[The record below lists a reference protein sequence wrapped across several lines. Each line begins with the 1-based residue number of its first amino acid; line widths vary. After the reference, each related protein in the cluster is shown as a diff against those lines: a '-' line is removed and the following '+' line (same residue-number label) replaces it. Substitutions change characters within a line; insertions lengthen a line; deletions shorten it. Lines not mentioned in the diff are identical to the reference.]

1 MTIDQFDLNDTDAV
15 RALVS
20 ALRMDAFTPQIGK
33 IRDEHPELIRLLG
46 RLHPLKAASSFSGLL
61 TQPDLQSNCLRLEVL
76 VHLCVA
82 ECHGSK
88 TPPASTVGQVF
99 HAIGSGPCGQAEDPA
114 EDVFVSN
121 VMSKRGNF
129 RVLEGIWESGGFFLQ
144 RTVNMMERMPVEPP
158 FQQFS
163 ASVYAL
169 LRLSDA
175 VCDRAG
181 LRRNQRG
188 NAQPE
193 RAVPTK
199 ILDRMPR
206 IRSLVRFSGI
216 QLQEL
221 GIDPA
226 QLAPFIFDPNQRQGL
241 RSETIAH
248 TSLERRPLAWDDDEL
263 VVLLPTAIGATVRRA
278 FVERFGSGPNQP
290 VCASELARD
299 YGELFARTPLLGDK
313 SGAPIRFMSSEHGL
327 FASLAW
333 EVDCGRHLHLLFF
346 VDPLHGF
353 EDGGLSG
360 EFSAFSALADPI
372 DEAIEPVYQHAR
384 CSPDFRDGFT
394 LLIGCGIGRNVSLW
408 LNNTERKGWQLET
421 ISAPDFWTLSW
432 TPKMKPLH
440 LWRIFS
446 ARDALAKRGL
456 GLYNANGLL
465 NLVAWSRHLAG
476 HLVPHADVPDG
487 WDGAGQLMI
496 GQNSLLG
503 LRAEV
508 ADAWDVHA
516 ERDQKGQ
523 WWPVRRAE
531 NPLVPG
537 GPPQP
542 VYAIDRGDR
551 PRFAVCPTRKR
562 TWWTELVLPADT
574 DGELGYQRWK
584 MVTTWLSRAAPVIDA
599 LVPGLPDGVI
609 VWRCCFEADLASVDP
624 AAAPLGLAEARESV
638 QLACDV
644 PTRLIELTLKPQ
656 FSQALFHV
664 ENIAEQA
671 LVDALLDGAIQLAEQ
686 PPSSE
691 VRDAVKVKIVPDVH
705 SRQSHVFIA
714 QTFRDHIDALRDAHP
729 TTISKYDDAYIK
741 IGLGWRVR
749 APEEGSE
756 VLGKEECIDF
766 LNRLVSDL
774 EAELCQS
781 LKAFNRRH
789 LVEAL
794 LSNYEQAAAQRDW
807 WRRTASAQLALHS
820 DKAAVLE
827 AMARNE
833 YKLNGV
839 SQSTRI
845 VIEAAVCESPSIG
858 GSVPG
863 DLDLTRLMA
872 LSSTLFAVGGW
883 SDSIR
888 WDVMTPRLIVRPLGD
903 VHVHADFFDV
913 VVDPFAKAASNQ
925 RFQDAASGYGRNLE
939 EPTGIPTEEID
950 GLQEF
955 SAAWEAEFGVSIDGM
970 RRYIDELEDRG
981 IDAQQF
987 VFPLRMSELGALL
1000 GGAEMARTI
1009 SELLLLKR
1017 REAWRTVPEGY
1028 RPIDRHPWRFR
1039 RRLSVLRR
1047 PLVQVEDGPDPI
1059 VLACPGLV
1067 REAFGYTVSNYYRGD
1082 FPDWQLGSAML
1093 AWRGRSRSKLGLQ
1106 FNAQVAAAL
1115 KSFGWRVEREIKLT
1129 KLLRQALD
1137 RNYGD
1142 IDVLAWDP
1150 AKGRILIIECKDV
1163 QYKKTPGEIAEQLS
1177 DFRGEMMTNGK
1188 PDLLKKHLDRFAVV
1202 QTRADEAC
1210 RFLSMPRGS
1219 QIESHLVFKN
1229 PVPMQFV
1236 QSQAGRVRISLFAGL
1251 AGL

>member
-1 MTIDQFDLNDTDAV
+1 MTTDQFDPDDPEAV
-15 RALVS
+15 RGLVA
-20 ALRMDAFTPQIGK
+20 ALRIDAITPQIGK
-33 IRDEHPELIRLLG
+33 IRDEHSDLIRLLG
-46 RLHPLKAASSFSGLL
+46 PLHPVKAAAAFSGLL
-61 TQPDLQSNCLRLEVL
+61 TQPNLQGNCLRLEVL

-82 ECHGSK
+82 ECRGRK
-88 TPPASTVGQVF
+88 TPPASTVAQAF
-99 HAIGSGPCGQAEDPA
+99 RAIGSGRCGRAEDPA

-121 VMSKRGNF
+121 VMSERGNF
-129 RVLEGIWESGGFFLQ
+129 RVFDGIWESGGFFLQ
-144 RTVNMMERMPVEPP
+144 RIVNMMERMPVEPP
-158 FQQFS
+158 FQRFS
-163 ASVYAL
+163 ASVHAL

-175 VCDRAG
+175 VFERAS
-181 LRRNQRG
+181 LQRNQRG

-193 RAVPTK
+193 SAVPAK
-199 ILDRMPR
+199 LLDRMPR
-206 IRSLVRFSGI
+206 IRGLVRFSGI

-226 QLAPFIFDPNQRQGL
+226 HLAPFIFALDQRQGL
-241 RSETIAH
+241 RGETIAH
-248 TSLERRPLAWDDDEL
+248 TSLERRPLAWDDDDL
-263 VVLLPTAIGATVRRA
+263 VVLLPTAIGATVRRT

-299 YGELFARTPLLGDK
+299 YGELFARTPLLGGK
-313 SGAPIRFMSSEHGL
+313 AGAPVRFMPSEHGW

-333 EVDCGRHLHLLFF
+333 EVDRGRHLHLLFF

-353 EDGGLSG
+353 EDGGLAG

-372 DEAIEPVYQHAR
+372 DEAIEPAYQHAR
-384 CSPDFRDGFT
+384 GSPDFRNGLT

-408 LNNTERKGWQLET
+408 LNSTERDDWRLET

-440 LWRIFS
+440 LWRIFG
-446 ARDALAKRGL
+446 AQDALAKRGL
-456 GLYNANGLL
+456 GLHNVNGLL
-465 NLVAWSRHLAG
+465 NLVAWSRQLAG
-476 HLVPHADVPDG
+476 HLVPHADVPDD

-496 GQNSLLG
+496 EQNSLLG

-508 ADAWDVHA
+508 ANAWDIHA
-516 ERDQKGQ
+516 ERDQQGQ

-531 NPLVPG
+531 LPLVPG
-537 GPPQP
+537 GSPVP
-542 VYAIDRGDR
+542 VYAIDRGGR
-551 PRFAVCPTRKR
+551 PRFAVCPTRRR
-562 TWWTELVLPADT
+562 TWWTELALPAGA
-574 DGELGYQRWK
+574 DGELGHQRWK
-584 MVTTWLSRAAPVIDA
+584 MVTTWLGRAAPVIDA

-609 VWRCCFEADLASVDP
+609 VWRCCFEADAAGIDP
-624 AAAPLGLAEARESV
+624 AAAPLGLAEAQESV
-638 QLACDV
+638 QLVCNV
-644 PTRLIELTLKPQ
+644 PARVIELTFKPQ

-671 LVDALLDGAIQLAEQ
+671 LVDALLAGAIQLAEQ

-691 VRDAVKVKIVPDVH
+691 VRDAIKSEIIPDVH
-705 SRQSHVFIA
+705 SRQSHVFMA
-714 QTFRDHIDALRDAHP
+714 QTFRDHIDALREAHP

-749 APEEGSE
+749 SPEEGGE
-756 VLGKEECIDF
+756 VRGKEVCIDF
-766 LNRLVSDL
+766 LNRLVSNL
-774 EAELCQS
+774 EDDLCQS
-781 LKAFNRRH
+781 LKGFNRRY

-903 VHVHADFFDV
+903 VHVNADFFDV
-913 VVDPFAKAASNQ
+913 VVDPFAKAASDQ
-925 RFQDAASGYGRNLE
+925 RFQDAASGYGSNLE
-939 EPTGIPTEEID
+939 EPAGIPTEEIE

-955 SAAWEAEFGVSIDGM
+955 SASWEAEFGVSIDGM
-970 RRYIDELEDRG
+970 RRYLDELDDRG
-981 IDAQQF
+981 IEAQQF
-987 VFPLRMSELGALL
+987 VFPMRKSELSALM
-1000 GGAEMARTI
+1000 GGVATARVIT
-1009 SELLLLKR
+1009 ELLLLEHR
-1017 REAWRTVPEGY
+1017 GAWRTVPEGY
-1028 RPIDRHPWRFR
+1028 RPVDRHPWRFR
-1039 RRLSVLRR
+1039 RSLSVLRR
-1047 PLVQVEDGPDPI
+1047 PLLQVDDDPDPM
-1059 VLACPGLV
+1059 VLVCPGLM

-1082 FPDWQLGSAML
+1082 YPDWQLGAAML
-1093 AWRGRSRSKLGLQ
+1093 AWRGHSRAKLGLE
-1106 FNAQVAAAL
+1106 FNAEVAAAL
-1115 KSFGWRVEREIKLT
+1115 TKLGWRVDCEIKLT

-1150 AKGRILIIECKDV
+1150 AKGRILIIECKYV

-1177 DFRGEMMTNGK
+1177 DFRGGLMSNGK
-1188 PDLLKKHLDRFAVV
+1188 PDLLRKHLDRVAVV
-1202 QTRADEAC
+1202 EGHADDAC
-1210 RFLSMPRGS
+1210 RFLGMPQGS
-1219 QIESHLVFKN
+1219 RIESHLVFKN

-1236 QSQAGRVRISLFAGL
+1236 QSRAGQVRISLFAGL
-1251 AGL
+1251 ASL